1 MALEWTKKG
10 NGHVGQFSF
19 RIPSAPLYPGQPFIR
34 SVNDVLRE
42 KGHVEQIRV
51 QTQNQVLFEGTV
63 TEQRFEDC
71 TRVVRNI
78 WPGMSFDLMNPP
90 VPRLRGSLRY
100 VVVTATGGRS
110 VWSAYLSQDQIN
122 RFVACLRGVDSA
134 TLWWG
139 TPSNRMLRGTPN
151 TLGDVAAGVSVGG
164 GLLGLAVLALAGY
177 GIYRLVK

>member
-1 MALEWTKKG
+1 MKLEF
-10 NGHVGQFSF
+10 VGQPSFSF
-19 RIPSAPLYPGQPFIR
+19 RIPSAPLNPYPATQPFIR
-34 SVNDVLRE
+34 AVNEVR
-42 KGHVEQIRV
+42 HTEQIRV

-71 TRVVRNI
+71 TRAALLDYVSSYVS
-78 WPGMSFDLMNPP
+78 PGQTPSR
-90 VPRLRGSLRY
+90 RLRGPPRY
-100 VVVTATGGRS
+100 VVITAAGGRS
-110 VWSAYLSQDQIN
+110 VWSRYLFQDQID
-122 RFVACLRGVDSA
+122 RLVACLRGVESA